1 MFKKWMYFCCALVC
15 SMLIA
20 QGAVA
25 AMAAAPV
32 SDEQTV
38 AELVEKLRAAMLHP
52 GDRTV
57 LDQLVMDELSYGH
70 SNGKVQNKAEFIG
83 ALVSG
88 ASDFASIA
96 LSDQSVKVVGD
107 TATVRHTFTA
117 VTNDSGNAG
126 NVSLKILM
134 VWKKQDSHWRL
145 LARQAV
151 RVSA

>member
-1 MFKKWMYFCCALVC
+1 MFRKWMHLCCALVC
-15 SMLIA
+15 SMLIT
-20 QGAVA
+20 QGA
-25 AMAAAPV
+25 AAAVAPAG
-32 SDEQTV
+32 DEQTV
-38 AELVEKLRAAMLHP
+38 AELVEQLRTAMLHP
-52 GDRTV
+52 GDRTA

-107 TATVRHTFTA
+107 TALVRHTFVA
-117 VTNDSGNAG
+117 VTSDSGKSG
-126 NVSLKILM
+126 NVSLKVLM
-134 VWKKQDSHWRL
+134 VWKKHDGQWRL

-151 RVSA
+151 RFSA